1 MGVPHLELLAGSL
14 RGFLEQRGSSD
25 AQGRVL
31 DLIAVLSGL
40 HNWPEVIAFP
50 ARLPPARSMQQQ
62 QAASYSGW
70 PTVTNWKSA
79 LKSCFEH
86 FALLLATLRSE
97 SPRYG

>member
-25 AQGRVL
+25 AQGLVL

-50 ARLPPARSMQQQ
+50 AHVAACKVDAAAAAAAGRLVFR
-62 QAASYSGW
+62 
-70 PTVTNWKSA
+70 
-79 LKSCFEH
+79 
-86 FALLLATLRSE
+86 LANRH
-97 SPRYG
+97 